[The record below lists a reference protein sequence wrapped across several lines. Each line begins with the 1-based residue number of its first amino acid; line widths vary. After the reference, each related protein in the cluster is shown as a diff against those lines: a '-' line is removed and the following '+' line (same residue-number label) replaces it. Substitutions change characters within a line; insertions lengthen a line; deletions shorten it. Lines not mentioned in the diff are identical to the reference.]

1 MNCIFQQE
9 QKDSTKEFLDGAII
23 PVDIDVID
31 WLTLPK
37 LPTLLF
43 FFRQWEQ
50 DAYLVAV

>member
-1 MNCIFQQE
+1 MNVFHHE
-9 QKDSTKEFLDGAII
+9 QKDSTTEFLDDAII

-31 WLTLPK
+31 WLILPK

-43 FFRQWEQ
+43 FFRPWEQ